1 MNLAPNVLIPTMRM
15 SSRGTAFMEAA
26 SMPTYEKSMIFDR
39 YHSELTIRTSSLE
52 REAHGR

>member
-1 MNLAPNVLIPTMRM
+1 
-15 SSRGTAFMEAA
+15 MEAA